1 MDKEEFKRLQ
11 RAENKAFK
19 RKSKQAL
26 YDWGIQFEEQ
36 INKKINEAYE
46 KKFKEELGYSID
58 CFTIALMFTLHFGE
72 TTKFGSKRLNK
83 IMQDI
88 NATVDMFRTGEY
100 SPDEYKEML
109 KKDGIILKINNGD
122 GEKDENA

>member
-11 RAENKAFK
+11 RAEEKSFK

-26 YDWGIQFEEQ
+26 YDWGIQFEEY
-36 INKKINEAYE
+36 INDKLNKMYE

-72 TTKFGSKRLNK
+72 TTKFGSKRLNN
-83 IMQDI
+83 IMEDI
-88 NATVDMFRTGEY
+88 NSTVEMFKTGEY
-100 SPDEYKEML
+100 SPDEYKKML
-109 KKDGIILKINNGD
+109 KDDGIILGD
-122 GEKDENA
+122 K